1 MANNMTLYSLSEQM
15 ALIEATLE
23 ANGGELTPE
32 LESAWEETRESLI
45 QKVDN
50 YNALVQKL
58 KAYSDNIKAE
68 KARID
73 AIKKVADN
81 SLARIKAHIKDTM
94 ERFGLKSIDGNFCKM
109 YISTRKAT
117 EVDEEA
123 VLAPYL
129 KKIEAL
135 RAKLPDYVKLEVGVN
150 RTALA
155 EACKKLPEG
164 TSMPGVTTK
173 DSTSLTIK

>member
-15 ALIEATLE
+15 AHIEATLE

-58 KAYSDNIKAE
+58 KAYSDN
-68 KARID
+68 
-73 AIKKVADN
+73 
-81 SLARIKAHIKDTM
+81 IKAHIKDTM

>member
-68 KARID
+68 ICR
-73 AIKKVADN
+73 
-81 SLARIKAHIKDTM
+81 LAKENEPPVTTQPPTEPAPTGGTSTSGVGEPVVRPCRLSVK
-94 ERFGLKSIDGNFCKM
+94 RQLKSREELETV
-109 YISTRKAT
+109 ISTPSSHL
-117 EVDEEA
+117 DDISEET
-123 VLAPYL
+123 P
-129 KKIEAL
+129 IEFSIN
-135 RAKLPDYVKLEVGVN
+135 E
-150 RTALA
+150 
-155 EACKKLPEG
+155 
-164 TSMPGVTTK
+164 
-173 DSTSLTIK
+173 